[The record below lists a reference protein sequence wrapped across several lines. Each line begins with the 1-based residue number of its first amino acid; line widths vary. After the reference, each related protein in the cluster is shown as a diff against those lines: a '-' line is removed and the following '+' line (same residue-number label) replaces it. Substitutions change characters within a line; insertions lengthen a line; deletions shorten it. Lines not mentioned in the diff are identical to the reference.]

1 MVSLTIASLLS
12 LFTEEKKSTE
22 RGENHYKHDHI
33 ESVTYKEGVLRGE
46 VHASMKKKVYKVT
59 VSESLKY
66 SIDRSINRSTEEI
79 FSVIPL
85 IACCFPLYF
94 TFLD

>member
-12 LFTEEKKSTE
+12 LFAEEKKSTE

-46 VHASMKKKVYKVT
+46 VHASVKKKVYKVT

-66 SIDRSINRSTEEI
+66 SIDRLIDRSIVARKKS
-79 FSVIPL
+79 
-85 IACCFPLYF
+85 
-94 TFLD
+94 FLLFHL